1 MVAKTFFLHKNTGR
15 DKYGGKGGG
24 GWMAI
29 FATALKGLF
38 ITSITTILKLACNTE
53 YYLLDKCHIYHN

>member
-1 MVAKTFFLHKNTGR
+1 MVAKTFFYIKTPVEISTEGR
-15 DKYGGKGGG
+15 GG